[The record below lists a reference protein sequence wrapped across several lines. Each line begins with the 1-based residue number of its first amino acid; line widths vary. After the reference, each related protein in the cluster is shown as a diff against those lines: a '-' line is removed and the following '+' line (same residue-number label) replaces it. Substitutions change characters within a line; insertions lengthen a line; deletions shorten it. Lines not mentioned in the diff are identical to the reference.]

1 MIDLDDA
8 LLYLT
13 SQCLNNEKTLPEE
26 QLQRISECLKTILKC
41 LAARTPEHSIPI
53 LSRGLIDKE
62 FITQLHGTDTGE
74 IELSVM
80 CQSKNGDFH
89 QLVAG
94 IISKEPSKILAHAV
108 LANTSSEEEDNKE
121 IH

>member
-1 MIDLDDA
+1 
-8 LLYLT
+8 
-13 SQCLNNEKTLPEE
+13 
-26 QLQRISECLKTILKC
+26 
-41 LAARTPEHSIPI
+41 
-53 LSRGLIDKE
+53 
-62 FITQLHGTDTGE
+62 
-74 IELSVM
+74 M

-94 IISKEPSKILAHAV
+94 LISKEPSKILAHAV